1 MSYFK
6 KLTFLK
12 VMTTVAWADGEM
24 THSEL
29 NLLKS
34 FIKKFNLDKNDVREL
49 KPYLEAPV
57 SKTHQQELFK
67 QLIAELA
74 SVEEKQEII
83 QAMSAMA
90 EGKKKTSDEEVA
102 LVDQFTSW
110 LKKSSFTTRSLGKV
124 RNFFQ
129 RTIFVDAREKDPELE
144 KYFKRKVIKKIEL
157 RSAKQGQKI
166 SLTDDE
172 VYHICLLGTLL
183 ASVAQVDEIF
193 DEVEEK
199 ALRKVL
205 QENFSFTRQE
215 LGILFDVIVEQAKH
229 GFDFHEVITETNQII
244 TYNERVKLMDCFF
257 AIAAADG
264 KISLAESQQ
273 IRRITKAMHIPH
285 QDFKESKIRALE
297 GLK

>member
-12 VMTTVAWADGEM
+12 VMTTIAWADGEL

-34 FIKKFNLDKNDVREL
+34 FIKKFDLDKNDVGEL

-57 SKTHQQELFK
+57 SKAHQDDLFK
-67 QLIAELA
+67 QLIAELE
-74 SVEEKQEII
+74 SVEDRQEII
-83 QAMSAMA
+83 QAMSAMTQ
-90 EGKKKTSDEEVA
+90 GKKKTSEEEIA

-110 LKKSSFTTRSLGKV
+110 LKKSSFTSRSFGKV

-129 RTIFVDAREKDPELE
+129 RTIFMDAREKNPELE

-157 RSAKQGQKI
+157 RSAKLGRNI
-166 SLTDDE
+166 TLPDDE

-193 DEVEEK
+193 EEVEEK
-199 ALRKVL
+199 ALKKVL
-205 QENFSFTRQE
+205 QETFSFPKQE
-215 LGILFDVIVEQAKH
+215 LGILFDVIVEQARH
-229 GFDFHEVITETNQII
+229 GFDFHEVVTETNQII
-244 TYNERVKLMDCFF
+244 TYKERVMLIDCFF

-264 KISLAESQQ
+264 KISSAESEQ
-273 IRRITKAMHIPH
+273 IRKITKAMHIPH
-285 QDFKESKIRALE
+285 QDFKESKMRALE
-297 GLK
+297 ELR

>member
-34 FIKKFNLDKNDVREL
+34 FIKKFDLDKNDVRDL

-57 SKTHQQELFK
+57 SKAHQEELFK
-67 QLIAELA
+67 LLIAELS

-83 QAMSAMA
+83 EAMSQMA
-90 EGKKKTSDEEVA
+90 EGKKTSAEEIT

-110 LKKSSFTTRSLGKV
+110 LKESSFTNRSFGKV

-129 RTIFVDAREKDPELE
+129 RTIFVDARAKDPELE

-157 RSAKQGQKI
+157 RSAKQGRKI
-166 SLTDDE
+166 TLSDEE

-183 ASVAQVDEIF
+183 ASVAEVDEVF
-193 DEVEEK
+193 EDAEGE
-199 ALRKVL
+199 ALKKVL
-205 QENFSFTRQE
+205 EEFFTFPQEE
-215 LGILFDVIVEQAKH
+215 LEILFDVIVEQARH

-244 TYNERVKLMDCFF
+244 PYNERVMLIDCFF
-257 AIAAADG
+257 AIASADG
-264 KISLAESQQ
+264 KISLAESDQ
-273 IRRITKAMHIPH
+273 IRKITKAMHIPH
-285 QDFKESKIRALE
+285 QEYKESKIRALE
-297 GLK
+297 EMK

>member
-1 MSYFK
+1 MTYFK

-12 VMTTVAWADGEM
+12 VMTTIAWADGEL

-34 FIKKFNLDKNDVREL
+34 FIKKFNLDKNDLREL

-57 SKTHQQELFK
+57 SKAHQQELFK
-67 QLIAELA
+67 QLIVELA

-83 QAMSAMA
+83 QAMEAMA
-90 EGKKKTSDEEVA
+90 EGKKKTSEEEIA

-110 LKKSSFTTRSLGKV
+110 LKKSSFTTRSVGKV

-129 RTIFVDAREKDPELE
+129 RTIFIDAREKNPEME
-144 KYFKRKVIKKIEL
+144 KYFKRKVIQKIEL
-157 RSAKQGQKI
+157 RIAKQGREI
-166 SLTDDE
+166 SLSDDE
-172 VYHICLLGTLL
+172 IYHICLLGTLL

-199 ALRKVL
+199 VLQKVL
-205 QENFSFTRQE
+205 QENFSISQEE
-215 LGILFDVIVEQAKH
+215 LGVLFDVIVEQAKH

-244 TYNERVKLMDCFF
+244 PYKERVGLIDCFF

-264 KISLAESQQ
+264 KISLAESNQ
-273 IRRITKAMHIPH
+273 IRKITKAMHIPH
-285 QDFKESKIRALE
+285 QDFKESKIRALQ
-297 GLK
+297 GFK

>member
-34 FIKKFNLDKNDVREL
+34 FIKKFDLDKNDVREL

-57 SKTHQQELFK
+57 AKAHQDELFK
-67 QLIAELA
+67 QLIAELS

-83 QAMSAMA
+83 LAMSQLAA
-90 EGKKKTSDEEVA
+90 GKKKTSAEEIS
-102 LVDQFTSW
+102 LVEQFTSW
-110 LKKSSFTTRSLGKV
+110 LKETSFTTRSFGKV

-129 RTIFVDAREKDPELE
+129 RTIFVDARAKDPELE

-157 RSAKQGQKI
+157 KSAKQGHKI
-166 SLTDDE
+166 SLSDDE

-183 ASVAQVDEIF
+183 TSVAQVDEIIE
-193 DEVEEK
+193 EVEEK

-205 QENFSFTRQE
+205 QKNFSFPQE
-215 LGILFDVIVEQAKH
+215 ELEILFDVIVEQARH
-229 GFDFHEVITETNQII
+229 GFDFHEVITETNQIL
-244 TYNERVKLMDCFF
+244 TYNERVEMIDCFF
-257 AIAAADG
+257 AIASADG
-264 KISLAESQQ
+264 KISSEESEQ
-273 IRRITKAMHIPH
+273 IRKITKAMHIPH

-297 GLK
+297 GMK

>member
-12 VMTTVAWADGEM
+12 VMTTIAWADGEM

-34 FIKKFNLDKNDVREL
+34 FIKKFNLDKNDVGEL
-49 KPYLEAPV
+49 QPYLEAPV
-57 SKTHQQELFK
+57 SKARQEELFK
-67 QLIAELA
+67 QLIAELD

-83 QAMSAMA
+83 QAMSAMV

-144 KYFKRKVIKKIEL
+144 KYFKRKVIKKIQL
-157 RSAKQGQKI
+157 RRAKQGCEI
-166 SLTDDE
+166 TLSDDE

-183 ASVAQVDEIF
+183 ASVAQVDEII

-205 QENFSFTRQE
+205 RENFSFRKQE

-229 GFDFHEVITETNQII
+229 GFDFHEVITETNRII
-244 TYNERVKLMDCFF
+244 TYKDRVKLIDYFF

-264 KISLAESQQ
+264 KISLAESEQ
-273 IRRITKAMHIPH
+273 IRKITKAMYIPH

>member
-12 VMTTVAWADGEM
+12 VMTTIAWADGDL

-29 NLLKS
+29 NLLKT
-34 FIKKFNLDKNDVREL
+34 FIKKFNLDKNDVLEL

-57 SKTHQQELFK
+57 SKAHQEELFK
-67 QLIAELA
+67 QLIAEMA
-74 SVEEKQEII
+74 SVEEQQEIMD
-83 QAMSAMA
+83 AMSAMA
-90 EGKKKTSDEEVA
+90 EGKKKTSAEEAA

-129 RTIFVDAREKDPELE
+129 RTIFVDAREKDSELE

-157 RSAKQGQKI
+157 RSAKQGRKI
-166 SLTDDE
+166 TLTDDE

-183 ASVAQVDEIF
+183 ASVAQVDEII

-199 ALRKVL
+199 VLQKVL
-205 QENFSFTRQE
+205 QETFSFPKRE

-229 GFDFHEVITETNQII
+229 GFDFHEVVTETNQII
-244 TYNERVKLMDCFF
+244 TYNERVQLIDCFF

-264 KISLAESQQ
+264 KISSAESEQ
-273 IRRITKAMHIPH
+273 IRKITKAMHIPH
-285 QDFKESKIRALE
+285 EDFKKSKIRALE
-297 GLK
+297 GMK

>member
-34 FIKKFNLDKNDVREL
+34 FIKKFDLDKNDVRDL

-57 SKTHQQELFK
+57 SKAHQEELFK
-67 QLIAELA
+67 QLIAELS

-83 QAMSAMA
+83 EAMSQMA
-90 EGKKKTSDEEVA
+90 EGKKTSAEEIT

-110 LKKSSFTTRSLGKV
+110 LKESSFTNRSFGKV

-129 RTIFVDAREKDPELE
+129 RTIFVDARAKDPELE

-157 RSAKQGQKI
+157 RSAKQGRKI
-166 SLTDDE
+166 TSSDEE

-183 ASVAQVDEIF
+183 ASVAQVDEVF
-193 DEVEEK
+193 EEVEEE
-199 ALRKVL
+199 ALKKVL
-205 QENFSFTRQE
+205 EEYFSFPQQE
-215 LGILFDVIVEQAKH
+215 LDVLFDVIVEQARH

-244 TYNERVKLMDCFF
+244 PYKERVMLIDCFF
-257 AIAAADG
+257 AIASADG
-264 KISLAESQQ
+264 KISLAESEQ
-273 IRRITKAMHIPH
+273 IRKITKAMHIPH
-285 QDFKESKIRALE
+285 QEYKESKIKALE
-297 GLK
+297 EMK